1 MADTPNVFVNW
12 DVLEAAIAAA
22 FPNHRIVRGMLL
34 EDFNNT
40 PAGLAYYDLI
50 TIFDLTLG
58 TRGKRR
64 PSAVTTK
71 TATPTTE
78 SR

>member
-40 PAGLAYYDLI
+40 PAGRLLRPHHHLRPHARHEGQ
-50 TIFDLTLG
+50 TTPE
-58 TRGKRR
+58 RR
-64 PSAVTTK
+64 NDKDSD
-71 TATPTTE
+71 
-78 SR
+78 SDN